1 MENIDEKE
9 WAITILM
16 AAKCGVLM
24 GIERSIMEKL
34 YGIFYGCSSN
44 MGTKN
49 VILMELENEVMIFGF
64 VTGYELR
71 FRRSTGRVD
80 LKTIH

>member
-34 YGIFYGCSSN
+34 YGISADPSRMLGEGAGEGC
-44 MGTKN
+44 T
-49 VILMELENEVMIFGF
+49 
-64 VTGYELR
+64 
-71 FRRSTGRVD
+71 
-80 LKTIH
+80 